1 MVLLAVAL
9 GTSVGLSPSSYG
21 VTKAGDPKQWAS
33 SPTKDEVTFTE
44 PLCGKFL
51 KLTGN
56 TE

>member
-9 GTSVGLSPSSYG
+9 GTSVGLSPSSYA